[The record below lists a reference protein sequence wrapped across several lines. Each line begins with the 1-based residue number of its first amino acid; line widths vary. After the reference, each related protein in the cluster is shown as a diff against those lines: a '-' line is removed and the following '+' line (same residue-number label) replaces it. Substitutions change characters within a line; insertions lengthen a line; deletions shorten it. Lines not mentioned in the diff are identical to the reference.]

1 MAKYSYAQ
9 LEGLWTQNGGSAA
22 LAPIMAAI
30 AMAES
35 SGVSTETNPNDNGGR
50 QTSWGL
56 WQLSDGTHNQP
67 VSNILDPNVNAAQA
81 VKKYKSQGLKAW
93 GTYTSGAYK
102 KFLQQG
108 VAASTSGITGSS
120 STAQQAGAISDIG
133 GAIGTGLADAIASIF
148 KPFINILI
156 WGTETL
162 LGAGLIVAGVLIMVS
177 NSSAGKKIES
187 QVGQDAVAIAAPE
200 AEPELAAEKQL
211 AHKTVAKKLSPPNK
225 GV

>member
-1 MAKYSYAQ
+1 MAKYTYAQ

-22 LAPIMAAI
+22 LAPVMAAI
-30 AMAES
+30 ALAES
-35 SGVSTETNPNDNGGR
+35 SGNSSATNPNDNGGR

-93 GTYTSGAYK
+93 GSYTSGAYK
-102 KFLQQG
+102 KFLQSG
-108 VAASTSGITGSS
+108 VPASTSGITGSTS
-120 STAQQAGAISDIG
+120 AQQTGVVSDVG
-133 GAIGTGLADAIASIF
+133 GAIGTGLADAFAAVF

-177 NSSAGKKIES
+177 NSNAGKKIET
-187 QVGQDAVAIAAPE
+187 QVGEDALTVAAPE
-200 AEPELAAEKQL
+200 ADPALVAEKEAARL
-211 AHKTVAKKLSPPNK
+211 SVAKRMSPPK
-225 GV
+225 KAV

>member
-1 MAKYSYAQ
+1 MAKLTYAQ

-30 AMAES
+30 ALAES
-35 SGVSTETNPNDNGGR
+35 SGNPSATNPNDNGGR

-102 KFLQQG
+102 KFLQNG
-108 VAASTSGITGSS
+108 VPASTSGITGTS
-120 STAQQAGAISDIG
+120 STANQAGVVSDIG
-133 GAIGTGLADAIASIF
+133 GDIGKGFADAFASLF
-148 KPFINILI
+148 KPVINMLV
-156 WGTETL
+156 WGTEAL
-162 LGAGLIVAGVLIMVS
+162 LGLAFLVAGVLIMVS
-177 NSSAGKKIES
+177 NTDTGKRAGAQIGK
-187 QVGQDAVAIAAPE
+187 DALAV
-200 AEPELAAEKQL
+200 AEPETELM
-211 AHKTVAKKLSPPNK
+211 
-225 GV
+225 